1 MTDFFDMSG
10 KVVLITGGSRGL
22 GFEMAKGFARCGAD
36 VIISS
41 RKADACDRAAEELR
55 RHGGRVAAV
64 PAHVGRWDDA
74 TQLAE
79 QAWAAFGR
87 VDVLVNNAGI
97 APVAPTSA
105 EITEELFDKTIG
117 VNLKGPFRLTAL
129 LAPRMRGNGGGAII
143 NVTSVAAV
151 TKGSDY
157 PVYAAAKAGLNAL
170 TRAHAHEYGP
180 DLRVNAIM
188 CGPFRTDIAASW
200 ADEVNRTTK
209 AAARRIG
216 RAEEVV
222 TAALYLASDAS
233 SFTTGS
239 IVTVDGGVL

>member
-1 MTDFFDMSG
+1 VADRFDMSG

-22 GFEMAKGFARCGAD
+22 GFEMAKAFTDAGGA

-41 RKADACDRAAEELR
+41 RKADACERAAQELR
-55 RHGGRVAAV
+55 KAGQRVAVV
-64 PAHVGRWDDA
+64 PAHAGKWDDA
-74 TQLAE
+74 TALAAE
-79 QAWAAFGR
+79 AWAAFGR
-87 VDVLVNNAGI
+87 IDVLINNAGI

-105 EITEELFDKTIG
+105 DISEELFDKTIG

-129 LAPRMRGNGGGAII
+129 LAPRMRENGGGAVI
-143 NVTSVAAV
+143 NVSSIAAV

-180 DLRVNAIM
+180 NVRVNAIM
-188 CGPFRTDIAASW
+188 CGPFRTDIAAAW
-200 ADEVNRTTK
+200 ADDVDRTTK

-216 RAEEVV
+216 RPDEVV
-222 TAALYLASDAS
+222 TAALYLASDSS
-233 SFTTGS
+233 SFSTGS
-239 IVTVDGGVL
+239 VVTVDGGVL